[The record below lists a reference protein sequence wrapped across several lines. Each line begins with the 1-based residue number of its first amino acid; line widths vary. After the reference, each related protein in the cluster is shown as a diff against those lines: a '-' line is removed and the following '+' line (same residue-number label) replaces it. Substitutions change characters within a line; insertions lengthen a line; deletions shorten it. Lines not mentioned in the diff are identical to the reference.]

1 MSAQPLEGIK
11 ILDLSRLLP
20 GPLCT
25 LHLAD
30 LGANVIKIEEPG
42 TGDYARAI
50 PPLTKNISTFFL
62 TVNRNKRSMTLDLR
76 ADEGRE
82 VFLKLVDEAQ
92 VVVES
97 FRPGVLAKL
106 NLSYEILKRRNP
118 GIILCSITG
127 YGQTG
132 PYKAKAGHDLNYQ
145 AYAGI
150 LRPSPTEGGKPI
162 IPNFQ
167 IGDIVGGTQ
176 NAVMAILAAIISQKS
191 TGIGQHLD
199 VSMLDGLIAQNVVAL
214 AQKDSLESLGMD
226 TADMLNGLLH
236 CYNLYKA
243 KDGKYISLGAL
254 EFKFWK
260 VFCTAVNRD
269 DLVHKH
275 MVMGEESVQVFREL
289 DTLFAAKTRDEWV
302 AELAG
307 VDCCIAPVN
316 SIEEA
321 LRDPQVQ
328 ERELVKNMEHSEEGT
343 VTYFGLPVKSTA
355 FESPRDEQA
364 PLLGEHT
371 DDLLQGLGYDDK
383 MVQKLR
389 ELGVI

>member
-97 FRPGVLAKL
+97 FRPGVLEKL

-150 LRPSPTEGGKPI
+150 LRPSPTAGGKPI

-191 TGIGQHLD
+191 TGMGQYLD

-269 DLVHKH
+269 DLVNKH
-275 MVMGEESVQVFREL
+275 MVMGEESEQVFREL
-289 DTLFAAKTRDEWV
+289 DTLFASKTRDEWV

-343 VTYFGLPVKSTA
+343 VTHFGMPVKSTA
-355 FESPRDEQA
+355 FESPPDVQA